1 MKPTVIALTTDF
13 GNSGP
18 YVSAMKGVI
27 LGINPAVQLVDVS
40 HEIGPQNIREAAL
53 CLGQVVPFFPHGTIH
68 VVVVD
73 PGVGTERRLLCVR
86 MHEQVFLA
94 PDNGVLSWAARGA
107 VAIERFHLMESRFW
121 RPEVSAT
128 FHGRDILAPVAAH
141 LSLGVAPHELGP
153 AVPEWVEL
161 PWPTSIR
168 STSRIEGEV
177 LALDRFGNLI
187 TNIGESELSLA
198 GKLIVRI
205 CCSGQT
211 INQVV
216 RTYADVSTGQLLALV
231 GSSGLVEIAVRNG
244 SAAERLRASEGSPV
258 VVTW

>member
-1 MKPTVIALTTDF
+1 MKPPVIALTTDF
-13 GNSGP
+13 GNGGP
-18 YVSAMKGVI
+18 YVAAMKGVI

-40 HEIGPQNIREAAL
+40 HEIGAQNIREAAL
-53 CLGQVVPFFPHGTIH
+53 CLAQVVPYFPRGTIH

-107 VAIERFHLMESRFW
+107 KTIERIQIRESRFW
-121 RPEVSAT
+121 RPDMSAT
-128 FHGRDILAPVAAH
+128 FHGRDMLAPVAAH

-153 AVPEWVEL
+153 AVPDWVDI
-161 PWPTSIR
+161 PWPPPTQSAR
-168 STSRIEGEV
+168 RIEGEV
-177 LALDRFGNLI
+177 LAIDRFGNLI
-187 TNIGESELSLA
+187 SNIGGSEPGTEERGA
-198 GKLIVRI
+198 VRI
-205 CCSGQT
+205 CCGGHT
-211 INQVV
+211 IERVV
-216 RTYADVSTGQLLALV
+216 RTYGDVGVGAVLALV

-244 SAAERLRASEGSPV
+244 NAAHRLGATVGSPV